1 MLAGGNIREKITHL
15 MDMRLSDY
23 LDAAEVIIDTDGRSF
38 DEMYENIL
46 KEKREA

>member
-1 MLAGGNIREKITHL
+1 
-15 MDMRLSDY
+15 MRLSDY

-46 KEKREA
+46 KEKREAWRY